1 MAIKVGDNF
10 SYKGKKPLD
19 SRDSFDTVSEMTQF
33 AETSLDDGH
42 ISYVKETDKYY
53 KFNSTNDVDTTLGR
67 WREYTSG
74 GSGEENTIESI
85 SVNGSALTPDGNKN
99 VDITVPTVTND
110 LTDSLKTD
118 YDSAVASKHTH
129 NNKTTIDKLSET
141 SDGTLLFDGK
151 QIEGGSGTAGK
162 SAYEIAVDNGFVG
175 TETEW
180 LESLNGEQGATFTP
194 YVSSSGELSWTNDG
208 DKENPATVNIKGV
221 KGDRGDS
228 GVTTPINGFFT
239 MYVDEDGNLWVLSED
254 DLTNTFEYDAETG
267 NLYFVQEV

>member
-1 MAIKVGDNF
+1 MIKVGDNF

-19 SRDSFDTVSEMTQF
+19 SRDCFDTVSEMAQF

-42 ISYVKETDKYY
+42 LSYVKETDKYY
-53 KFNSTNDVDTTLGR
+53 KFNSTNNVDSTLGK
-67 WREYTSG
+67 WREYNG
-74 GSGEENTIESI
+74 GG
-85 SVNGSALTPDGNKN
+85 
-99 VDITVPTVTND
+99 
-110 LTDSLKTD
+110 
-118 YDSAVASKHTH
+118 
-129 NNKTTIDKLSET
+129 
-141 SDGTLLFDGK
+141 
-151 QIEGGSGTAGK
+151 GGSGTAGK

-180 LESLNGEQGATFTP
+180 LESLKGAEGTNGATFTP
-194 YVSSSGELSWTNDG
+194 YVSSSGELSWTNDA

>member
-1 MAIKVGDNF
+1 MIKVGDNF

-19 SRDSFDTVSEMTQF
+19 SRDYFDTVLEMAHF
-33 AETSLDDGH
+33 AETSLDEGH

-53 KFNSTNDVDTTLGR
+53 KFNSTNNVDSTLGK
-67 WREYTSG
+67 WREYTS
-74 GSGEENTIESI
+74 S
-85 SVNGSALTPDGNKN
+85 
-99 VDITVPTVTND
+99 
-110 LTDSLKTD
+110 
-118 YDSAVASKHTH
+118 
-129 NNKTTIDKLSET
+129 
-141 SDGTLLFDGK
+141 
-151 QIEGGSGTAGK
+151 GSGTAGK

-180 LESLNGEQGATFTP
+180 LESLKGAEGTNGATFTP

-208 DKENPATVNIKGV
+208 DKKNPATVNIKGS

-239 MYVDEDGNLWVLSED
+239 MYVDADGNLWVLSED
-254 DLTNTFEYDAETG
+254 DLTNTFEYDEATG

>member
-1 MAIKVGDNF
+1 MIKVGDNF

-19 SRDSFDTVSEMTQF
+19 SRNCFDTVSEMAQF
-33 AETSLDDGH
+33 AETSLDEGH

-53 KFNSTNDVDTTLGR
+53 KFNSTNNVDSTLGK
-67 WREYTSG
+67 WREYTS
-74 GSGEENTIESI
+74 S
-85 SVNGSALTPDGNKN
+85 
-99 VDITVPTVTND
+99 
-110 LTDSLKTD
+110 
-118 YDSAVASKHTH
+118 
-129 NNKTTIDKLSET
+129 
-141 SDGTLLFDGK
+141 
-151 QIEGGSGTAGK
+151 GSGTAGK

-180 LESLNGEQGATFTP
+180 LESLKGAEGTNGATFTP

-239 MYVDEDGNLWVLSED
+239 MYVDGDGNLWVLSED
-254 DLTNTFEYDAETG
+254 DLTNTFEYDEVTG
-267 NLYFVQEV
+267 NLYFVQEVY

>member
-1 MAIKVGDNF
+1 MIKVGDNF

-19 SRDSFDTVSEMTQF
+19 SRDYFDTVLEMAQY
-33 AETSLDDGH
+33 AETSLDEGH

-53 KFNSTNDVDTTLGR
+53 KFNSTNNVDSTLGK
-67 WREYTSG
+67 WREYTS
-74 GSGEENTIESI
+74 
-85 SVNGSALTPDGNKN
+85 
-99 VDITVPTVTND
+99 
-110 LTDSLKTD
+110 
-118 YDSAVASKHTH
+118 
-129 NNKTTIDKLSET
+129 
-141 SDGTLLFDGK
+141 
-151 QIEGGSGTAGK
+151 GGSGTAGK

-180 LESLNGEQGATFTP
+180 LESLKGAEGTNGATFTP
-194 YVSSSGELSWTNDG
+194 YVSSSGELSWTNDA

-254 DLTNTFEYDAETG
+254 DLTNTFEYDEVTG

>member
-1 MAIKVGDNF
+1 MIKVGDNF

-19 SRDSFDTVSEMTQF
+19 SRNCFDTVSEMAQF
-33 AETSLDDGH
+33 AETSLDEGH

-53 KFNSTNDVDTTLGR
+53 KFNSTNNVDPTLGK
-67 WREYTSG
+67 WREYTS
-74 GSGEENTIESI
+74 S
-85 SVNGSALTPDGNKN
+85 
-99 VDITVPTVTND
+99 
-110 LTDSLKTD
+110 
-118 YDSAVASKHTH
+118 
-129 NNKTTIDKLSET
+129 
-141 SDGTLLFDGK
+141 
-151 QIEGGSGTAGK
+151 GSGTAGK

-180 LESLNGEQGATFTP
+180 LESLKGADGTNGATFTP
-194 YVSSSGELSWTNDG
+194 YVSSSGELSWTNDA

-239 MYVDEDGNLWVLSED
+239 MYVDGDGNLWVLSED

>member
-1 MAIKVGDNF
+1 MIKVGDNF

-19 SRDSFDTVSEMTQF
+19 SRDYFDTVLEMAQY

-42 ISYVKETDKYY
+42 LSYVKETDKYY
-53 KFNSTNDVDTTLGR
+53 KFNSTNNVDSTLGK
-67 WREYTSG
+67 WREYTS
-74 GSGEENTIESI
+74 S
-85 SVNGSALTPDGNKN
+85 
-99 VDITVPTVTND
+99 
-110 LTDSLKTD
+110 
-118 YDSAVASKHTH
+118 
-129 NNKTTIDKLSET
+129 
-141 SDGTLLFDGK
+141 
-151 QIEGGSGTAGK
+151 GSGTAGK

-180 LESLNGEQGATFTP
+180 LESLKGAEGTNGATFTP

-208 DKENPATVNIKGV
+208 DKKNPATVNIKGS

-239 MYVDEDGNLWVLSED
+239 MYVDGDGNLWVLSED

>member
-1 MAIKVGDNF
+1 MIKVGDNF

-19 SRDSFDTVSEMTQF
+19 SRDCFDTVSEMAQF
-33 AETSLDDGH
+33 AETSLDEGH
-42 ISYVKETDKYY
+42 ISYVKETDRYY
-53 KFNSTNDVDTTLGR
+53 KFNSTNNVDPILGK
-67 WREYTSG
+67 WLEYTSS
-74 GSGEENTIESI
+74 GS
-85 SVNGSALTPDGNKN
+85 
-99 VDITVPTVTND
+99 
-110 LTDSLKTD
+110 
-118 YDSAVASKHTH
+118 HTH
-129 NNKTTIDKLSET
+129 DNKSTLDKLTET
-141 SDGTLLFDGK
+141 SDGTLLFDGN
-151 QIEGGSGTAGK
+151 QIEGGGSGTAGK

-180 LESLNGEQGATFTP
+180 LESLKGAEGTNGATFTP
-194 YVSSSGELSWTNDG
+194 YVSSSGEVSWTNDA

>member
-1 MAIKVGDNF
+1 MAISLVDTAVPMNDTGYPVARAKHIWLDNDINLQ
-10 SYKGKKPLD
+10 K
-19 SRDSFDTVSEMTQF
+19 
-33 AETSLDDGH
+33 AIDDGL
-42 ISYVKETDKYY
+42 I
-53 KFNSTNDVDTTLGR
+53 
-67 WREYTSG
+67 G
-74 GSGEENTIESI
+74 GG
-85 SVNGSALTPDGNKN
+85 G
-99 VDITVPTVTND
+99 
-110 LTDSLKTD
+110 
-118 YDSAVASKHTH
+118 
-129 NNKTTIDKLSET
+129 
-141 SDGTLLFDGK
+141 GT
-151 QIEGGSGTAGK
+151 GTAGK

-180 LESLNGEQGATFTP
+180 LESLKGAEGTNGATFTP
-194 YVSSSGELSWTNDG
+194 YVSSSGELSWTNDA

>member
-1 MAIKVGDNF
+1 MIKVGDNF

-19 SRDSFDTVSEMTQF
+19 SRDCFDTVSEMAQF
-33 AETSLDDGH
+33 AETSLDEGH
-42 ISYVKETDKYY
+42 LSYVQETDRYY
-53 KFNSTNDVDTTLGR
+53 KFNSTNNVDSTLGK
-67 WREYTSG
+67 WREYTS
-74 GSGEENTIESI
+74 S
-85 SVNGSALTPDGNKN
+85 
-99 VDITVPTVTND
+99 
-110 LTDSLKTD
+110 
-118 YDSAVASKHTH
+118 
-129 NNKTTIDKLSET
+129 
-141 SDGTLLFDGK
+141 
-151 QIEGGSGTAGK
+151 GSGTAGK

-180 LESLNGEQGATFTP
+180 LESLKGKQGATFTP

-208 DKENPATVNIKGV
+208 DKKNPATVNIKGS

>member
-1 MAIKVGDNF
+1 MIKVGDNF

-19 SRDSFDTVSEMTQF
+19 SRDCFDTVSEMAQF
-33 AETSLDDGH
+33 AETSLDEGH
-42 ISYVKETDKYY
+42 ISYVKETDRYY
-53 KFNSTNDVDTTLGR
+53 KFNSLNNVDSTLGK
-67 WREYTSG
+67 WREYNNG
-74 GSGEENTIESI
+74 G
-85 SVNGSALTPDGNKN
+85 
-99 VDITVPTVTND
+99 
-110 LTDSLKTD
+110 
-118 YDSAVASKHTH
+118 
-129 NNKTTIDKLSET
+129 
-141 SDGTLLFDGK
+141 
-151 QIEGGSGTAGK
+151 GGSGTAGK

-180 LESLNGEQGATFTP
+180 LESLKGADGTNGATFTP

-208 DKENPATVNIKGV
+208 DKKNPATVNIKGS

-239 MYVDEDGNLWVLSED
+239 MYVDGDGNLWVLSED

>member
-1 MAIKVGDNF
+1 MIKLADTLAPMADFPAAYAKDIEF
-10 SYKGKKPLD
+10 
-19 SRDSFDTVSEMTQF
+19 
-33 AETSLDDGH
+33 DDG
-42 ISYVKETDKYY
+42 KNLQEKL
-53 KFNSTNDVDTTLGR
+53 NNGELG
-67 WREYTSG
+67 G
-74 GSGEENTIESI
+74 G
-85 SVNGSALTPDGNKN
+85 
-99 VDITVPTVTND
+99 
-110 LTDSLKTD
+110 
-118 YDSAVASKHTH
+118 
-129 NNKTTIDKLSET
+129 
-141 SDGTLLFDGK
+141 
-151 QIEGGSGTAGK
+151 GGSGTAGK

-180 LESLNGEQGATFTP
+180 LESLKGKQGATFTP

-208 DKENPATVNIKGV
+208 DKKNPATVNIKGS

>member
-1 MAIKVGDNF
+1 MIKVGDNF

-19 SRDSFDTVSEMTQF
+19 SRDCFDTVSEMVQF
-33 AETSLDDGH
+33 AETSLDEGH
-42 ISYVKETDKYY
+42 ISYVKETDRYY
-53 KFNSTNDVDTTLGR
+53 KFNSANNVDSTLGK
-67 WREYTSG
+67 WREYNG
-74 GSGEENTIESI
+74 GG
-85 SVNGSALTPDGNKN
+85 
-99 VDITVPTVTND
+99 
-110 LTDSLKTD
+110 
-118 YDSAVASKHTH
+118 
-129 NNKTTIDKLSET
+129 
-141 SDGTLLFDGK
+141 
-151 QIEGGSGTAGK
+151 GGSGTAGK

-180 LESLNGEQGATFTP
+180 LASLKGEQGTNGATFTP

-239 MYVDEDGNLWVLSED
+239 MYVDGDGNLWVLSED

>member
-1 MAIKVGDNF
+1 MAIKLADTLAPMADFPAVEAKDVAFNDN
-10 SYKGKKPLD
+10 K
-19 SRDSFDTVSEMTQF
+19 
-33 AETSLDDGH
+33 SLQ
-42 ISYVKETDKYY
+42 EKYD
-53 KFNSTNDVDTTLGR
+53 NGELGG
-67 WREYTSG
+67 SG
-74 GSGEENTIESI
+74 GSG
-85 SVNGSALTPDGNKN
+85 A
-99 VDITVPTVTND
+99 
-110 LTDSLKTD
+110 
-118 YDSAVASKHTH
+118 
-129 NNKTTIDKLSET
+129 
-141 SDGTLLFDGK
+141 
-151 QIEGGSGTAGK
+151 AGK

-180 LESLNGEQGATFTP
+180 LESLNGKQGATFTP

-208 DKENPATVNIKGV
+208 DKKNPATVNIKGS

>member
-1 MAIKVGDNF
+1 MIKVGDNF

-19 SRDSFDTVSEMTQF
+19 SRDYFDTVSEMAHF
-33 AETSLDDGH
+33 AETSLDEGH

-53 KFNSTNDVDTTLGR
+53 KFNSTNNVDSTLGK
-67 WREYTSG
+67 WREYTS
-74 GSGEENTIESI
+74 S
-85 SVNGSALTPDGNKN
+85 
-99 VDITVPTVTND
+99 
-110 LTDSLKTD
+110 
-118 YDSAVASKHTH
+118 
-129 NNKTTIDKLSET
+129 
-141 SDGTLLFDGK
+141 
-151 QIEGGSGTAGK
+151 GSGTAGK

-180 LESLNGEQGATFTP
+180 LESLKGAEGTNGATFTP
-194 YVSSSGELSWTNDG
+194 YVSSSGELSWTNDA

-239 MYVDEDGNLWVLSED
+239 MYVDGDGNLWVLSED

>member
-1 MAIKVGDNF
+1 MIKVGDNF

-19 SRDSFDTVSEMTQF
+19 SRDCFDTVSEMAQF

-42 ISYVKETDKYY
+42 LSYVKETDKYY
-53 KFNSTNDVDTTLGR
+53 KFHSTNNVDSTLGK
-67 WREYTSG
+67 WREYTS
-74 GSGEENTIESI
+74 S
-85 SVNGSALTPDGNKN
+85 
-99 VDITVPTVTND
+99 
-110 LTDSLKTD
+110 
-118 YDSAVASKHTH
+118 
-129 NNKTTIDKLSET
+129 
-141 SDGTLLFDGK
+141 
-151 QIEGGSGTAGK
+151 GSGTAGK

-180 LESLNGEQGATFTP
+180 LESLKGAKGTNGATFTP
-194 YVSSSGELSWTNDG
+194 YVSSSGELSWTNNA

-239 MYVDEDGNLWVLSED
+239 MYVDGDGNLWVLSED

>member
-1 MAIKVGDNF
+1 MAIKLADTLAPMADFPAVEAKDVAFNDNK
-10 SYKGKKPLD
+10 SLQEKLD
-19 SRDSFDTVSEMTQF
+19 NGE
-33 AETSLDDGH
+33 
-42 ISYVKETDKYY
+42 
-53 KFNSTNDVDTTLGR
+53 LG
-67 WREYTSG
+67 
-74 GSGEENTIESI
+74 
-85 SVNGSALTPDGNKN
+85 
-99 VDITVPTVTND
+99 
-110 LTDSLKTD
+110 
-118 YDSAVASKHTH
+118 
-129 NNKTTIDKLSET
+129 
-141 SDGTLLFDGK
+141 
-151 QIEGGSGTAGK
+151 GGSGTAGK

-180 LESLNGEQGATFTP
+180 LESLKGKQGATFTP

-208 DKENPATVNIKGV
+208 DKKNPAIVNIKGS

>member
-1 MAIKVGDNF
+1 MAIKLADPFAPMADFPAVEAKDVAFNDN
-10 SYKGKKPLD
+10 K
-19 SRDSFDTVSEMTQF
+19 
-33 AETSLDDGH
+33 SLQ
-42 ISYVKETDKYY
+42 EKYD
-53 KFNSTNDVDTTLGR
+53 NGELG
-67 WREYTSG
+67 G
-74 GSGEENTIESI
+74 G
-85 SVNGSALTPDGNKN
+85 
-99 VDITVPTVTND
+99 
-110 LTDSLKTD
+110 
-118 YDSAVASKHTH
+118 
-129 NNKTTIDKLSET
+129 
-141 SDGTLLFDGK
+141 
-151 QIEGGSGTAGK
+151 GGSGTAGK

-180 LESLNGEQGATFTP
+180 LESLNGKQGATFTP

-208 DKENPATVNIKGV
+208 DKKNPATVNIKGS

>member
-1 MAIKVGDNF
+1 MIKVGDNF

-19 SRDSFDTVSEMTQF
+19 SRNCFDTVSEMAQF

-42 ISYVKETDKYY
+42 LSYVKETDKYY
-53 KFNSTNDVDTTLGR
+53 KFNSTNNVDSTLGK
-67 WREYTSG
+67 WREYTSS
-74 GSGEENTIESI
+74 GS
-85 SVNGSALTPDGNKN
+85 
-99 VDITVPTVTND
+99 
-110 LTDSLKTD
+110 
-118 YDSAVASKHTH
+118 HTH
-129 NNKTTIDKLSET
+129 DNKSTLDKLTET
-141 SDGTLLFDGK
+141 SDGTLLFDGN
-151 QIEGGSGTAGK
+151 QIEGGGSGTAGK

-180 LESLNGEQGATFTP
+180 LESLKGAEGTNGATFTP

-208 DKENPATVNIKGV
+208 DKKNPATVNIKGS

-239 MYVDEDGNLWVLSED
+239 MYVDGDGNLWVLSED

-267 NLYFVQEV
+267 NL

>member
-1 MAIKVGDNF
+1 MIKVGDNF

-19 SRDSFDTVSEMTQF
+19 SRDCFDTVSEMAQF
-33 AETSLDDGH
+33 AETSLDEGH
-42 ISYVKETDKYY
+42 ISYVKETDRYY
-53 KFNSTNDVDTTLGR
+53 KFNSLNNVDSTLGK
-67 WREYTSG
+67 WREYTS
-74 GSGEENTIESI
+74 S
-85 SVNGSALTPDGNKN
+85 
-99 VDITVPTVTND
+99 
-110 LTDSLKTD
+110 
-118 YDSAVASKHTH
+118 
-129 NNKTTIDKLSET
+129 
-141 SDGTLLFDGK
+141 
-151 QIEGGSGTAGK
+151 GSGTAGK

-180 LESLNGEQGATFTP
+180 LESLKGAKGTNGATFTP

-208 DKENPATVNIKGV
+208 DKKNPATVNIKGS

-239 MYVDEDGNLWVLSED
+239 MYVDGDGNLWVLSED

>member
-1 MAIKVGDNF
+1 MGIKLVDEIFPMG
-10 SYKGKKPLD
+10 
-19 SRDSFDTVSEMTQF
+19 SFPVTKSQ
-33 AETSLDDGH
+33 
-42 ISYVKETDKYY
+42 Y
-53 KFNSTNDVDTTLGR
+53 
-67 WREYTSG
+67 
-74 GSGEENTIESI
+74 IEC
-85 SVNGSALTPDGNKN
+85 A
-99 VDITVPTVTND
+99 
-110 LTDSLKTD
+110 
-118 YDSAVASKHTH
+118 
-129 NNKTTIDKLSET
+129 
-141 SDGTLLFDGK
+141 DGTDLETKVSTIGG
-151 QIEGGSGTAGK
+151 GGSGTAGK

-180 LESLNGEQGATFTP
+180 LESLNGKQGATFTP

-208 DKENPATVNIKGV
+208 DKKNPATVNIKGS